1 VNELAA
7 ALMFPALFALIFL
20 GVPVAFGLV
29 VVAFFFGL
37 GVFGANIGLQFHL
50 KFTEIASN
58 YVLTAVPL
66 FVFMGSVLERSGI
79 AERLFAV
86 TRLWMGGMPGGLA
99 LATIVMCAIFAAST
113 GIVGAVETMVGM
125 MAIPPMLRNRYHR
138 GLIAG
143 TICAGGSLGTII
155 PPSIVVVIYCSIAR
169 VSVGDMLA
177 GIMIPGVGMAAL
189 FFLYIAARCLLR
201 PEDGPP
207 ASREE
212 LAMRLAEKL
221 RLTLSA
227 IVPAVLLILAVLGT
241 ILWGVASPTEAAAV
255 GCVGAVALT
264 FAYGRFSGALLS
276 EVLKT
281 TLRIT
286 SMIMLIVLG
295 GTLFAGI
302 FLLNGGD
309 GLVRGAVEAWRLT
322 PAELIAILL
331 IIVFILGFILD
342 WVSIVLI
349 CIPIYVPILAA
360 VGIDALWF
368 GVMVCVVIQTS
379 YLTPPMA
386 PAIFYLRAV
395 APPEISYPDM
405 FRGVVPFIVLQLG
418 ILALVALYP
427 PTATWLPTVV
437 FGD

>member
-1 VNELAA
+1 
-7 ALMFPALFALIFL
+7 
-20 GVPVAFGLV
+20 
-29 VVAFFFGL
+29 
-37 GVFGANIGLQFHL
+37 VFGANIGLQFHL
-50 KFTEIASN
+50 KFAEIASN
-58 YVLTAVPL
+58 YVVTAVPL
-66 FVFMGSVLERSGI
+66 FVFMGSALERSGI

-86 TRLWMGGMPGGLA
+86 TRLWMGAMPGGLA

-125 MAIPPMLRNRYHR
+125 MAIPPMLRNRYDR
-138 GLIAG
+138 SLIAG
-143 TICAGGSLGTII
+143 TICSGGSLGTII
-155 PPSIVVVIYCSIAR
+155 PPSIVVVVYCSIAR

-177 GIMIPGVGMAAL
+177 GILVPGVAMAAL
-189 FFLYIAARCLLR
+189 FFFYIAGRCLLR
-201 PEDGPP
+201 PADGPP

-212 LAMRLAEKL
+212 LAVPMAEKL

-227 IVPAVLLILAVLGT
+227 MVPAVLLIVAVLGT
-241 ILWGVASPTEAAAV
+241 ILMGIASPTEAAAV
-255 GCVGAVALT
+255 GCIGAVLLT
-264 FAYGRFSGALLS
+264 IAYGRFTWPLLA
-276 EVLKT
+276 EVLRT

-309 GLVRGAVEAWRLT
+309 AMVRGVVAAWRLS

-331 IIVFILGFILD
+331 FIVFILGFILD
-342 WVSIVLI
+342 WVSVVLI

-360 VGIDALWF
+360 AGVDPLWF
-368 GVMVCVVIQTS
+368 GVMVCIVIQTS

-395 APPEISYPDM
+395 APPEITYPDM
-405 FRGVVPFIVLQLG
+405 FRGVVPFIVLQLAV
-418 ILALVALYP
+418 LALVAFYP
-427 PTATWLPTVV
+427 PAATYLPKAI

>member
-1 VNELAA
+1 
-7 ALMFPALFALIFL
+7 
-20 GVPVAFGLV
+20 
-29 VVAFFFGL
+29 
-37 GVFGANIGLQFHL
+37 
-50 KFTEIASN
+50 
-58 YVLTAVPL
+58 
-66 FVFMGSVLERSGI
+66 
-79 AERLFAV
+79 
-86 TRLWMGGMPGGLA
+86 
-99 LATIVMCAIFAAST
+99 MCAIFAAST

-125 MAIPPMLRNRYHR
+125 MAIPPMLRNRYDR
-138 GLIAG
+138 SVIAG

-177 GIMIPGVGMAAL
+177 GILIPGAAMAAL
-189 FFLYIAARCLLR
+189 FFFYIAGRCLIR
-201 PEDGPP
+201 PADGPP

-212 LAMRLAEKL
+212 LAVPMAEKL

-227 IVPAVLLILAVLGT
+227 IVPAVLLIAAVLGT
-241 ILWGVASPTEAAAV
+241 ILLGVASPTEAAAV
-255 GCVGAVALT
+255 GCVGAVLLT
-264 FAYGRFSGALLS
+264 LAYGRFTWALLAD
-276 EVLKT
+276 VLKT

-295 GTLFAGI
+295 GTLFASI

-309 GLVRGAVEAWRLT
+309 GLVRGAVAAWRLS
-322 PAELIAILL
+322 PAELVAILL
-331 IIVFILGFILD
+331 LIVFILGFILD

-360 VGIDALWF
+360 AGIDPLWF

-395 APPEISYPDM
+395 APPEITYPDM
-405 FRGVVPFIVLQLG
+405 FRGVVPFIALQTAVL
-418 ILALVALYP
+418 AAVAFYP
-427 PTATWLPTVV
+427 PTATYLPKAI